1 MNDKTDS
8 SNKATVESI
17 AYEGFAFSKDRVA
30 IGPCEHVDS
39 RLIALLRDVVTSL
52 YSAVAGAR
60 ALPTGDEE
68 RDALQHLL
76 VASAA
81 IAATEAEAM
90 ISLCSVDL
98 CAPARIHARALGD
111 IARRFSLL
119 SNHRDVEIDM
129 YRALEAARAELL
141 AGASN
146 EWPGGNALEPL
157 AVDAEAQAVERIER
171 DAYDRDD
178 QSEGIFMGAA
188 EARMLTRWN
197 HADVVALADAGD
209 RLLAAGPRVRASLV
223 VDRDTDLLLHR
234 AIGKALV
241 ILHVMAARFGLSLR
255 ETLDELIN
263 RHALAAERF
272 RRESTLLQARMAG
285 LEKSE
290 A

>member
-1 MNDKTDS
+1 MNDKTEP

-17 AYEGFAFSKDRVA
+17 AYEGFAFSKDRIA

-39 RLIALLRDVVTSL
+39 RLIALFRDAVTLL
-52 YSAVAGAR
+52 YSAVADAR

-68 RDALQHLL
+68 RDALQDLL

-111 IARRFSLL
+111 ITRRFSLL
-119 SNHRDVEIDM
+119 SNHRDVEVEM
-129 YRALEAARAELL
+129 YRALETARTELL
-141 AGASN
+141 ESASDDR
-146 EWPGGNALEPL
+146 PSGNALEPL

-178 QSEGIFMGAA
+178 QSEGVFMSAA
-188 EARMLTRWN
+188 EARMLNRWN
-197 HADVVALADAGD
+197 HADVVALANAGD
-209 RLLAAGPRVRASLV
+209 RLLAAGERVRASLV
-223 VDRDTDLLLHR
+223 VDPDTDLLLHR

-241 ILHVMAARFGLSLR
+241 ILHIMAARFGLSIR
-255 ETLDELIN
+255 ERLDELIN
-263 RHALAAERF
+263 RHALWVERF
-272 RRESTLLQARMAG
+272 RRESASLQTRIAE